1 MFKMMRSRS
10 GFTLVELI
18 VVIVI
23 VGILAAVAAPMM
35 TANVNRAMRTEA
47 VAALGSIRTAE
58 RLYRSEHA
66 TYTGFPPD
74 LAPYLLWADL
84 NGQYYQTAE
93 YTIPVA
99 GTNVFAAQAAD
110 ATAGTVTI
118 DHDGII
124 TGA

>member
-1 MFKMMRSRS
+1 MRNNRS

-93 YTIPVA
+93 YTITA
-99 GTNVFAAQAAD
+99 ADANTFTAQAAD

-118 DHDGII
+118 NQAGTIV
-124 TGA
+124 GA